1 MIKEGVFL
9 GKRYEILGRIG
20 SGGMADVY
28 KGKDHKLNRF
38 VAIKVLKSDYRSDET
53 FIKKFLSEA
62 QAAAGLMHPN
72 VVNVYDV
79 GQDRGLYYMV
89 MELVEGITLKDY
101 IEKKGKLSAKETI
114 SIAIQMVTGIQAA
127 HNCHIIHRDIKP
139 QNIIISKEGKVK
151 VTDFG
156 IARATTSTQTI
167 STSVMGSVH
176 YTSPEQARGG
186 IVDEKS
192 DLYSAGITMY
202 EMITGH
208 VPFDGDSTV
217 TVALKHLQEEI
228 KSPAEEVP
236 DIPYSLECI
245 IMKCTQKNPAMRY
258 QSCDELLQDL
268 KHSLV
273 DPEGDFVVLGGRRR
287 SDRTVVMSP
296 EEVERLQ
303 RERGYD
309 EDDEYDEDYDDEDDE
324 YDDDYDDED
333 DEYDDDYD
341 DEDDEDE
348 RDRRSSGRGKKK
360 DVNPDTKKIMRIL
373 MIVAGVVIALL
384 ILFLVGNAVGIFKGS
399 GNATVTQSEK
409 VKVPDVRGMTVAE
422 ATKELKKYDL
432 GIDVVDKKPSNEY
445 KKNQIMSQSPGKGE
459 KVKRHSTVEVVLS
472 TGEEAKSTKVPPVI
486 GQDESDA
493 EAAIKAA
500 NLVVVKGDPQ
510 YSDSVEEGKV
520 ISVEPGE
527 GTEVDEGSE
536 VTIVVSLGS
545 QPATVPSIEGKS
557 QSEAES
563 ALAAAGLQGSASEEY
578 SDSVAAGIVISQG
591 TASGKQVS
599 KGATVSYVVSKGP
612 KLKVT
617 TVPNILSSNKTTAE
631 KLLQQAG
638 LTAEYLGEDYS
649 DNYPKGQVFYQSVS
663 AGTQVEEGT
672 SIQYMV
678 SKGPQPSDPS
688 GEDGTE

>member
-1 MIKEGVFL
+1 
-9 GKRYEILGRIG
+9 
-20 SGGMADVY
+20 
-28 KGKDHKLNRF
+28 
-38 VAIKVLKSDYRSDET
+38 
-53 FIKKFLSEA
+53 
-62 QAAAGLMHPN
+62 
-72 VVNVYDV
+72 
-79 GQDRGLYYMV
+79 
-89 MELVEGITLKDY
+89 
-101 IEKKGKLSAKETI
+101 
-114 SIAIQMVTGIQAA
+114 
-127 HNCHIIHRDIKP
+127 
-139 QNIIISKEGKVK
+139 
-151 VTDFG
+151 
-156 IARATTSTQTI
+156 
-167 STSVMGSVH
+167 MGSVH

-409 VKVPDVRGMTVAE
+409 VKVPDVRGMTVEE

-472 TGEEAKSTKVPPVI
+472 TGEEAKSTKVPFVI

-510 YSDSVEEGKV
+510 YSDSVE
-520 ISVEPGE
+520 
-527 GTEVDEGSE
+527 EGSE

>member
-1 MIKEGVFL
+1 M
-9 GKRYEILGRIG
+9 
-20 SGGMADVY
+20 
-28 KGKDHKLNRF
+28 
-38 VAIKVLKSDYRSDET
+38 
-53 FIKKFLSEA
+53 
-62 QAAAGLMHPN
+62 
-72 VVNVYDV
+72 
-79 GQDRGLYYMV
+79 
-89 MELVEGITLKDY
+89 
-101 IEKKGKLSAKETI
+101 
-114 SIAIQMVTGIQAA
+114 
-127 HNCHIIHRDIKP
+127 
-139 QNIIISKEGKVK
+139 
-151 VTDFG
+151 
-156 IARATTSTQTI
+156 
-167 STSVMGSVH
+167 
-176 YTSPEQARGG
+176 
-186 IVDEKS
+186 
-192 DLYSAGITMY
+192 
-202 EMITGH
+202 
-208 VPFDGDSTV
+208 

-409 VKVPDVRGMTVAE
+409 VKVSDVRGMTVEE

-472 TGEEAKSTKVPPVI
+472 TGEEAKSTKVPFVI

>member
-1 MIKEGVFL
+1 M
-9 GKRYEILGRIG
+9 
-20 SGGMADVY
+20 
-28 KGKDHKLNRF
+28 
-38 VAIKVLKSDYRSDET
+38 
-53 FIKKFLSEA
+53 
-62 QAAAGLMHPN
+62 
-72 VVNVYDV
+72 
-79 GQDRGLYYMV
+79 
-89 MELVEGITLKDY
+89 
-101 IEKKGKLSAKETI
+101 
-114 SIAIQMVTGIQAA
+114 
-127 HNCHIIHRDIKP
+127 
-139 QNIIISKEGKVK
+139 
-151 VTDFG
+151 
-156 IARATTSTQTI
+156 
-167 STSVMGSVH
+167 
-176 YTSPEQARGG
+176 
-186 IVDEKS
+186 
-192 DLYSAGITMY
+192 
-202 EMITGH
+202 
-208 VPFDGDSTV
+208 
-217 TVALKHLQEEI
+217 
-228 KSPAEEVP
+228 
-236 DIPYSLECI
+236 
-245 IMKCTQKNPAMRY
+245 
-258 QSCDELLQDL
+258 
-268 KHSLV
+268 
-273 DPEGDFVVLGGRRR
+273 
-287 SDRTVVMSP
+287 
-296 EEVERLQ
+296 
-303 RERGYD
+303 
-309 EDDEYDEDYDDEDDE
+309 
-324 YDDDYDDED
+324 
-333 DEYDDDYD
+333 
-341 DEDDEDE
+341 
-348 RDRRSSGRGKKK
+348 
-360 DVNPDTKKIMRIL
+360 
-373 MIVAGVVIALL
+373 
-384 ILFLVGNAVGIFKGS
+384 
-399 GNATVTQSEK
+399 
-409 VKVPDVRGMTVAE
+409 PDVRGMTVEE

-649 DNYPKGQVFYQSVS
+649 DDYPKGQVFYQSVS

>member
-1 MIKEGVFL
+1 M
-9 GKRYEILGRIG
+9 
-20 SGGMADVY
+20 
-28 KGKDHKLNRF
+28 
-38 VAIKVLKSDYRSDET
+38 
-53 FIKKFLSEA
+53 
-62 QAAAGLMHPN
+62 
-72 VVNVYDV
+72 
-79 GQDRGLYYMV
+79 
-89 MELVEGITLKDY
+89 
-101 IEKKGKLSAKETI
+101 
-114 SIAIQMVTGIQAA
+114 
-127 HNCHIIHRDIKP
+127 
-139 QNIIISKEGKVK
+139 
-151 VTDFG
+151 
-156 IARATTSTQTI
+156 
-167 STSVMGSVH
+167 
-176 YTSPEQARGG
+176 
-186 IVDEKS
+186 
-192 DLYSAGITMY
+192 
-202 EMITGH
+202 
-208 VPFDGDSTV
+208 
-217 TVALKHLQEEI
+217 
-228 KSPAEEVP
+228 
-236 DIPYSLECI
+236 
-245 IMKCTQKNPAMRY
+245 
-258 QSCDELLQDL
+258 
-268 KHSLV
+268 
-273 DPEGDFVVLGGRRR
+273 
-287 SDRTVVMSP
+287 
-296 EEVERLQ
+296 
-303 RERGYD
+303 
-309 EDDEYDEDYDDEDDE
+309 
-324 YDDDYDDED
+324 
-333 DEYDDDYD
+333 
-341 DEDDEDE
+341 
-348 RDRRSSGRGKKK
+348 
-360 DVNPDTKKIMRIL
+360 
-373 MIVAGVVIALL
+373 AGVVIALL

-409 VKVPDVRGMTVAE
+409 VKVPDVRGMTVEE

-459 KVKRHSTVEVVLS
+459 KVK
-472 TGEEAKSTKVPPVI
+472 STKVPSVI

-520 ISVEPGE
+520 ISVEPDE

-649 DNYPKGQVFYQSVS
+649 DDYPKGQVFYQSVS